1 MGGAN
6 AHPNITPSLRVP
18 QLSVRGKNSKELL
31 GGFLRNIVK
40 SADEALITGMS
51 GLKVTPGAPLDST
64 QGLKS
69 IAKIEAQGG
78 YGREATG
85 LEGDCA
91 TPGCQWL
98 PYSW

>member
-31 GGFLRNIVK
+31 GGFLRNIVE

-98 PYSW
+98 PCSW